1 MTKSTDEFSIE
12 LMIPAHRRA
21 GLAAEMLLLVCTV
34 SAGISAA
41 GIALATRVMGG
52 W

>member
-1 MTKSTDEFSIE
+1 MTKTRTEFSIE
-12 LMIPAHRRA
+12 LMIPALRRA

-41 GIALATRVMGG
+41 GIALATRMAGG

>member
-1 MTKSTDEFSIE
+1 MTKKRTEFSIE
-12 LMIPAHRRA
+12 LTIPAHRRA

-41 GIALATRVMGG
+41 GIALISHVAGG

>member
-1 MTKSTDEFSIE
+1 MTKTRSEIAIE
-12 LMIPAHRRA
+12 SMVPALRRA

-41 GIALATRVMGG
+41 GIALAARVAGG

>member
-1 MTKSTDEFSIE
+1 MTKKRSEFDIE
-12 LMIPAHRRA
+12 LMIPALRRA
-21 GLAAEMLLLVCTV
+21 GLAAEMLVLVCTV

-41 GIALATRVMGG
+41 SFALIARVAGG

>member
-1 MTKSTDEFSIE
+1 MTKKRSEIAIE
-12 LMIPAHRRA
+12 LMVPALRRA

-41 GIALATRVMGG
+41 GIAFIARIME
-52 W
+52 